1 MAGEYIYSG
10 NGEAN
15 LIVGVTDDY
24 ISNLAEESRPQ
35 VYIPARPWW
44 RLTLNIKTKPT
55 MAMSKIDVLEQ
66 LRSVDTNLR
75 IQNYVPLEEAVNIM
89 VYQYKLTAWL
99 AAGLSLFALI
109 LACTGI
115 YGVIS
120 YSTQM
125 RRYELGVRMALGAK
139 RKRIINLVLKDALKP
154 VILGLCASLL
164 LAVLIYQIAM
174 NQIEHLGSP
183 DAIQVIFSL
192 LLLLGFSF
200 LACFIP
206 VNSMVKQDPVKALRD
221 E

>member
-1 MAGEYIYSG
+1 LGQA
-10 NGEAN
+10 A
-15 LIVGVTDDY
+15 
-24 ISNLAEESRPQ
+24 Q
-35 VYIPARPWW
+35 
-44 RLTLNIKTKPT
+44 
-55 MAMSKIDVLEQ
+55 AMF
-66 LRSVDTNLR
+66 
-75 IQNYVPLEEAVNIM
+75 
-89 VYQYKLTAWL
+89 YQYRLTAWL

-125 RRYELGVRMALGAK
+125 RRYELGVRMAIGAK

-164 LAVLIYQIAM
+164 FAVLIYQVAI
-174 NQIEHLGSP
+174 NQIEHLGQP
-183 DAIQVIFSL
+183 DVIQIILSL

-200 LACFIP
+200 IACFIP
-206 VNSMVKQDPVKALRD
+206 VTSMVKQDPVKALRN